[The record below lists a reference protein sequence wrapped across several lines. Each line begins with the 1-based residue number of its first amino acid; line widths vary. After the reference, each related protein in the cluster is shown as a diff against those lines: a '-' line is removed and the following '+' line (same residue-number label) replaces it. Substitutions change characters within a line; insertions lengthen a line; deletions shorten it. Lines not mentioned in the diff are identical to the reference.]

1 MQPEQILPQYK
12 NINYFNT
19 TALYPPPGGEG
30 SLIIFTWGVSTGAAK
45 ANIAAGIVDRKSIL
59 ENRKQQEFAV

>member
-19 TALYPPPGGEG
+19 TAQYPPPGGEE
-30 SLIIFTWGVSTGAAK
+30 SLIIFTW
-45 ANIAAGIVDRKSIL
+45 R
-59 ENRKQQEFAV
+59 